1 MTSMLSSRQRG
12 AVRLAWR
19 FIAPYRGRVLGA
31 LLALLFTAAITL
43 SMGQGI
49 KLLVDQGL
57 ATQSPAALRHS
68 LLLFFVLV
76 LALAFGT
83 YTRFYLV
90 SWIGERVVA
99 DIRRR
104 VFDHLIELHPGF
116 YESNRSS
123 EIQSRLTADTT
134 LLQSVIGSSLSMA
147 LRNLIMLIGGSILLV
162 VTNPKLSGIV
172 LLALPL
178 VVAPILLFGRRVR
191 ALSRQ
196 SQDRVADVG
205 SYVGEV
211 LGQIKTVQAY
221 NHQDEDKRRF
231 GESAEAAFDVARKRI
246 AQRSWLIT
254 VVIVLV
260 LGAVGVMLWVGGMDV
275 IAGRISGG
283 ELAAFVFY
291 SLIVGSS
298 FGTLSEVIG
307 ELQRAAGAA
316 ERIGE
321 LLRSRNAIVAPERPQ
336 PLQRPVQGRI
346 ELQGVRFAYPSR
358 ADSYAI
364 DGVDLQV
371 AAGETLAL
379 VGPSGAGKSTLF
391 DLLLRFFDPQQG
403 RILIDGVP
411 IDQLDP
417 RELRACFALVSQTP
431 ALFYG
436 SIEDNIRYGRLDASQ
451 AEVEAAARAAHAHE
465 FIQRLPQG
473 YQTHLGEAGLGLSG
487 GQRQRL
493 AIARALLADA
503 PILLLDE
510 ATSALDAESEHL
522 IQQALPSLMAG
533 RTTLVIAHRLATVK
547 QADRIAVIER
557 GRLAAIGRHWPACRA
572 DRQQRAVCAPGRAA
586 VRQLAL
592 RLDGGGGAGRG
603 DDDRRHGQPLPPEQL
618 LAEEDQATERGDRRL
633 QAHQHAEGTRGHACQ
648 GDHFQAVRQRR

>member
-1 MTSMLSSRQRG
+1 
-12 AVRLAWR
+12 
-19 FIAPYRGRVLGA
+19 
-31 LLALLFTAAITL
+31 
-43 SMGQGI
+43 
-49 KLLVDQGL
+49 
-57 ATQSPAALRHS
+57 
-68 LLLFFVLV
+68 
-76 LALAFGT
+76 
-83 YTRFYLV
+83 LV
-90 SWIGERVVA
+90 SWIGERFVA
-99 DIRRR
+99 DIRKR
-104 VFDHLIELHPGF
+104 VFNHLIDLHPGF

-147 LRNLIMLIGGSILLV
+147 LRNLIMLIGGSVLLV
-162 VTNPKLSGIV
+162 VTNAKLSGIV
-172 LLALPL
+172 LMALPL
-178 VVAPILLFGRRVR
+178 VVAPILIFGRRVR

-221 NHQDEDKRRF
+221 NHQAEDMRRF
-231 GESAEAAFDVARKRI
+231 GLSAEAAFDTARQRI
-246 AQRSWLIT
+246 AQRAWLIT

-316 ERIGE
+316 ERIAE
-321 LLRSRNAIVAPERPQ
+321 LLQARNEITPPDTDCQVLSQ
-336 PLQRPVQGRI
+336 PVQGRI
-346 ELQGVRFAYPSR
+346 DLQGVRFAYPSR
-358 ADSYAI
+358 PERYAV
-364 DGVDLQV
+364 DGIDLQV
-371 AAGETLAL
+371 PAGQTLAL

-403 RILIDGVP
+403 RILIDGQP
-411 IDQLDP
+411 IQQLDP
-417 RELRACFALVSQTP
+417 HELRRSFALVSQNP
-431 ALFYG
+431 ALFFG
-436 SIEDNIRYGRLDASQ
+436 SVEDNIRYGKTDASLD
-451 AEVEAAARAAHAHE
+451 EVIAAAKAAHAHD
-465 FIQRLPQG
+465 FIMQMPDG
-473 YQTHLGEAGLGLSG
+473 YQTHLGDAGLGLSG

-493 AIARALLADA
+493 AIARALLVDA

-522 IQQALPSLMAG
+522 IQQALPHLMQG

-547 QADRIAVIER
+547 SADRIAVIEH
-557 GRLAAIGRHWPACRA
+557 GQLAAIGTHNELVASSPLYARL
-572 DRQQRAVCAPGRAA
+572 AA
-586 VRQLAL
+586 
-592 RLDGGGGAGRG
+592 
-603 DDDRRHGQPLPPEQL
+603 
-618 LAEEDQATERGDRRL
+618 L
-633 QAHQHAEGTRGHACQ
+633 QFSHAESVGETETA
-648 GDHFQAVRQRR
+648 

>member
-1 MTSMLSSRQRG
+1 MLSILSSRQRN
-12 AVRLAWR
+12 ALRMAWR
-19 FIAPYRGRVLGA
+19 FIAPYRGRVFGA
-31 LLALLFTAAITL
+31 LLALMFTAAITL

-57 ATQSPAALRHS
+57 ATQSPAALQQS
-68 LLLFFVLV
+68 IGLFFVLV
-76 LALAFGT
+76 LALAIGT
-83 YTRFYLV
+83 FTRFYLV
-90 SWIGERVVA
+90 SWIGERFVA
-99 DIRRR
+99 DIRKR
-104 VFDHLIELHPGF
+104 VFNHLIELHPGF

-147 LRNLIMLIGGSILLV
+147 LRNLIMLVGGSVLLV
-162 VTNPKLSGIV
+162 VTNAKLSGIV
-172 LLALPL
+172 LMALPL
-178 VVAPILLFGRRVR
+178 VVAPILIFGRRVR

-221 NHQDEDKRRF
+221 NHQNEDKRRF
-231 GESAEAAFDVARKRI
+231 GLSAEAAFDTARQRI
-246 AQRSWLIT
+246 AQRAWLIT

-291 SLIVGSS
+291 SLIVGSA

-316 ERIGE
+316 ERIAE
-321 LLRSRNAIVAPERPQ
+321 LLQARNEITPPASDALHLTQ
-336 PLQRPVQGRI
+336 PVQGRI
-346 ELQGVRFAYPSR
+346 ELQGLRFAYPSR
-358 ADSYAI
+358 PGSFAV
-364 DGVDLQV
+364 DGIDLQV

-411 IDQLDP
+411 IQQLDP
-417 RELRACFALVSQTP
+417 RELRSSFALVSQNP
-431 ALFYG
+431 ALFFG
-436 SIEDNIRYGRLDASQ
+436 SVEDNIRYGKTTATL
-451 AEVEAAARAAHAHE
+451 AEVEAAAKAAHAHE
-465 FIQRLPQG
+465 FIMKLPDG
-473 YQTHLGEAGLGLSG
+473 YQTHLGDAGLGLSG

-493 AIARALLADA
+493 AIARALLVDA

-522 IQQALPSLMAG
+522 IQQALPPLMEG

-547 QADRIAVIER
+547 SADRIAVIEH
-557 GRLAAIGRHWPACRA
+557 GKLAAIGTHSEL
-572 DRQQRAVCAPGRAA
+572 VNSS
-586 VRQLAL
+586 
-592 RLDGGGGAGRG
+592 
-603 DDDRRHGQPLPPEQL
+603 PLYAR
-618 LAEEDQATERGDRRL
+618 LAEL
-633 QAHQHAEGTRGHACQ
+633 QFSNEAE
-648 GDHFQAVRQRR
+648 AVN

>member
-1 MTSMLSSRQRG
+1 MTSLLSSRQRG
-12 AVRLAWR
+12 AIRLAWR

-57 ATQSPAALRHS
+57 ATQSPAALRQS

-147 LRNLIMLIGGSILLV
+147 LRNLIMLIGGSVLLV
-162 VTNPKLSGIV
+162 ITNPKLSGIV

-221 NHQDEDKRRF
+221 NHQNEDKRRF

-321 LLRSRNAIVAPERPQ
+321 LLRSSNAIVAPEQPQHLPQ
-336 PLQRPVQGRI
+336 PVRGHI

-358 ADSYAI
+358 PDSYAI
-364 DGVDLQV
+364 DGIDLQV

-391 DLLLRFFDPQQG
+391 DLLLRFFDPQAG

-417 RELRACFALVSQTP
+417 RELRACFALVSQNP
-431 ALFYG
+431 ALFFG
-436 SIEDNIRYGRLDASQ
+436 SVEDNIRYGRLDATR

-465 FIQRLPQG
+465 FIERLPQG
-473 YQTHLGEAGLGLSG
+473 YRTHLGEAGLGLSG

-547 QADRIAVIER
+547 QADRIAVVEQ
-557 GRLAAIGRHWPACRA
+557 GRLAAIGSHAELIESSSLYAR
-572 DRQQRAVCAPGRAA
+572 
-586 VRQLAL
+586 
-592 RLDGGGGAGRG
+592 
-603 DDDRRHGQPLPPEQL
+603 
-618 LAEEDQATERGDRRL
+618 LAEL
-633 QAHQHAEGTRGHACQ
+633 QFGN
-648 GDHFQAVRQRR
+648 